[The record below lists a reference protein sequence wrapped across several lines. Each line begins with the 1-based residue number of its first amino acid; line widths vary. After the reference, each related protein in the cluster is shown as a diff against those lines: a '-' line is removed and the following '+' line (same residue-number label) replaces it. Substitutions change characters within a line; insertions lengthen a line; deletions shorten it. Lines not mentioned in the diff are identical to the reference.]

1 MFYRYCLPSGLNQ
14 RTLEVMPV
22 LVLII
27 RFGRLRHFF
36 YSAFHIILVH
46 LQALTPK
53 YTHNTHKS

>member
-1 MFYRYCLPSGLNQ
+1 MPSGLNH
-14 RTLEVMPV
+14 RTLEVMPA

-27 RFGRLRHFF
+27 RFGCLRHFF